1 MSSIQNMIICSRF
14 LSAFLV
20 IIKNTAFLITPLYQ
34 KNGYKCRKARL
45 LPGLCLQSGEGA
57 FAPSFLTV
65 TVYNRSDD
73 LVFDEGLRHDFG

>member
-1 MSSIQNMIICSRF
+1 MALSIKRSIWFCGTMSSIQNMIICSRF

-45 LPGLCLQSGEGA
+45 LPGLCLQSAKPLLQAGV
-57 FAPSFLTV
+57 LQNKT
-65 TVYNRSDD
+65 
-73 LVFDEGLRHDFG
+73 